1 MLTSPGLRSY
11 SGSPALVPDPTLAHQ
26 PWSPILLWLTS
37 PGLRSY
43 SGSPALVPDPP
54 LAGLFYASM
63 ATLNGQGRPLPVALA
78 FFLGAFL
85 LAPAR
90 GYVFAFVLHCCG
102 AIKLYVR
109 KLVSRTTPL

>member
-1 MLTSPGLRSY
+1 
-11 SGSPALVPDPTLAHQ
+11 
-26 PWSPILLWLTS
+26 
-37 PGLRSY
+37 
-43 SGSPALVPDPP
+43 
-54 LAGLFYASM
+54 M

-85 LAPAR
+85 LAPAL